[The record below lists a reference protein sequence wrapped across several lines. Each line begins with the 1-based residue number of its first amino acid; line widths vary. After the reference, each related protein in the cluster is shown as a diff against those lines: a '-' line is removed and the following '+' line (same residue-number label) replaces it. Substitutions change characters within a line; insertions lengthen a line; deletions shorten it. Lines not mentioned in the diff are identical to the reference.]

1 LNTRSLAIP
10 RLIIPKEL
18 HHARQ
23 LNSHNRRNS
32 PQVYYQTASWTDPL
46 GDIISYDSVR
56 KPSKSVMSD
65 AMHLFEF
72 QATSGAVEYSDELRR
87 WAYGS
92 GLQLGAGDI
101 VRYVGKGA
109 HGTDV
114 GAMQTLEPMRSSCHV
129 HYYELQILREG
140 KTGRVSVGFAESG
153 FKLNRHCG

>member
-1 LNTRSLAIP
+1 
-10 RLIIPKEL
+10 
-18 HHARQ
+18 
-23 LNSHNRRNS
+23 
-32 PQVYYQTASWTDPL
+32 
-46 GDIISYDSVR
+46 
-56 KPSKSVMSD
+56 
-65 AMHLFEF
+65 MHLFEF
-72 QATSGAVEYSDELRR
+72 QATSGVVEYSDELRR

-92 GLQLGAGDI
+92 GLELGEGDI
-101 VRYVGKGA
+101 VRYVRKGA